1 MKIPSNYFLIKVVGS
16 YIFIFTKDQKCILFD
31 STDIRSTGLKL
42 ISTLYLPYLT
52 DYKSKIVIVPDYTYI
67 DGYYGMLHA
76 IYVRTNDDEVMLY
89 QTIDRIRKYPF
100 NYRMDK

>member
-1 MKIPSNYFLIKVVGS
+1 
-16 YIFIFTKDQKCILFD
+16 
-31 STDIRSTGLKL
+31 
-42 ISTLYLPYLT
+42 
-52 DYKSKIVIVPDYTYI
+52 
-67 DGYYGMLHA
+67 LHV